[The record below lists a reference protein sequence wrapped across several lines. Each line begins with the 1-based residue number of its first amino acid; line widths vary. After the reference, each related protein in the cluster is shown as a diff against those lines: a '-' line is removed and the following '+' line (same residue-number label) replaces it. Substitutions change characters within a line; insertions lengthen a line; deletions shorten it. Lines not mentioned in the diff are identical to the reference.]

1 MQYDYKLLG
10 RWKQVVARSFLNL
23 IQILIIRAQLQ
34 HSTYRNENVFQVQYM
49 FLNLLH
55 KSLFFIL
62 TPFPPS
68 LRNLMINGYKRGSG
82 RGKVSVMVIFSR
94 GEPPLVTCRQPGSGT
109 PADVGKMSNQAGCW
123 EQCCVVLHRFHKQ
136 LYNHG
141 EGPYQTTRAFSWLKV
156 PTSAFTFKTLLRHYV
171 KQALTSR

>member
-1 MQYDYKLLG
+1 
-10 RWKQVVARSFLNL
+10 
-23 IQILIIRAQLQ
+23 
-34 HSTYRNENVFQVQYM
+34 M

-109 PADVGKMSNQAGCW
+109 PADVGKMSNQAGVVGVLLSAAGGYKAPAPA
-123 EQCCVVLHRFHKQ
+123 ELSSVSAAQCSCQHTCRQSARGQQHECK
-136 LYNHG
+136 G
-141 EGPYQTTRAFSWLKV
+141 EAEARG
-156 PTSAFTFKTLLRHYV
+156 
-171 KQALTSR
+171 

>member
-34 HSTYRNENVFQVQYM
+34 HSTYRNENVFYVQYM

-55 KSLFFIL
+55 KSLFFVL
-62 TPFPPS
+62 TPFPLS
-68 LRNLMINGYKRGSG
+68 LCNLMINGYKRGSG

-109 PADVGKMSNQAGCW
+109 PADVGKMSSAANRLIGCTIT
-123 EQCCVVLHRFHKQ
+123 EKA
-136 LYNHG
+136 
-141 EGPYQTTRAFSWLKV
+141 PTRACSWLKA

-171 KQALTSR
+171 KQALTPRSLNVKLGL